1 MSALNMHNGQLVRV
15 MKYQGYDVPIYA
27 MRPVEQILQDMLTD
41 DDSLVKFKQRIYG
54 NSNNMRVRPSST
66 DSDADSVGSN
76 ADGSVSG

>member
-41 DDSLVKFKQRIYG
+41 DDSLVKFKQRVYG
-54 NSNNMRVRPSST
+54 NSNNMRDSHTT
-66 DSDADSVGSN
+66 DSNADSVGSN
-76 ADGSVSG
+76 ADGSDSG